1 MARHSWLVSAF
12 AILFSAAPAWASAV
26 VAVVNIPLVSEKY
39 QKTADLEARFEAVRL
54 DLGEQRK
61 KHQEQIERAGKSLS
75 EEFKPGTPEFD
86 AQRKK
91 LAMLDAELQ
100 WFVESEGKKVE
111 RGLAASLREIFDDIQ
126 LIVREL
132 AEEKGIDIVLAADQ
146 MPSESTESP
155 TQARQQI
162 LLQKVLYWSPS
173 VDITEEVVERL
184 NVRYRTQGS
193 KTK

>member
-1 MARHSWLVSAF
+1 MARHSWFVSAF
-12 AILFSAAPAWASAV
+12 AILVSAASAWASAT

-54 DLGEQRK
+54 ELGERRK
-61 KHQEQIERAGKSLS
+61 KQQEQIERAAKSLA

-100 WFVESEGKKVE
+100 WFIESEGKKVE

-132 AEEKGIDIVLAADQ
+132 ATEKGIDIVMAADQ
-146 MPSESTESP
+146 MPSEIAESP

-162 LLQKVLYWSPS
+162 LLQKVLYWSPN
-173 VDITEEVVERL
+173 VDITDEVVERL